1 MMKYKLDEVK
11 NLASG
16 IDHSEGICLGVDG
29 NLYLGGE
36 AGQIYRLTLEGEL
49 REVAHLKNGGI
60 LLGLTACLDG
70 RLIVCDPGG
79 KCLWKVNLENNTWE
93 VFVTSSQVVE
103 LQTPNW
109 GAFLPDGSYVFS
121 DSGNWKGADGFLVR
135 VLPNKEIEKWSGECP
150 NFPNGLALSED
161 GMGIYVLESTP
172 GLLSYFPILKD
183 GSSGAKQIICEI
195 PGVPDGVTVA
205 KNGHLI
211 ISCYRPDTIYVW
223 SKDKG
228 LEVLIEDPEGTVV
241 AAPTNTVL
249 TGAGNRDLIWPNFA
263 RWNVAKLET
272 SYEGISILSF

>member
-1 MMKYKLDEVK
+1 MKYELDDVQ

-16 IDHSEGICLGVDG
+16 IDHSEGICHGVDG

-36 AGQIYRLTLEGEL
+36 AGQIYRLTLDGNL
-49 REVAHLKNGGI
+49 SEVAHLEGGGI

-70 RLIVCDPGG
+70 RLIVCDPGN
-79 KCLWKVNLENNTWE
+79 KCLWKVNLDNNVWE
-93 VFVTSSQVVE
+93 IFAQSSKSLE
-103 LQTPNW
+103 LVTPNW

-121 DSGNWKGADGFLVR
+121 DSGNWKAADGFLVR
-135 VLPNKEIEKWSGECP
+135 LLVNGKMEKWTSECP
-150 NFPNGLALSED
+150 DFPNGLALSE
-161 GMGIYVLESTP
+161 GKAGIYVLESTP

-183 GSSGAKQIICEI
+183 GSAGKKEVLCDV

-228 LEVLIEDPEGTVV
+228 LEVLIEDPEGTVL
-241 AAPTNTVL
+241 AAPTNTVFS
-249 TGAGNRDLIWPNFA
+249 GSGNQDLIWPNFA

-272 SYEGISILSF
+272 SYEGIPILSF